1 MKKSNLWTTVKLGS
15 LLLLV
20 GCASNP
26 NKIPASY
33 VSPFKYKAYDCDQII
48 VEMDYVSKRTVRLF
62 NSLEKDHKN
71 DQAQMGVGLLLFW
84 PTLFFLEGGDG
95 PEAAQYADLKGEFEA
110 LRQASRSYADCS
122 VRWSFDWRRASAS
135 AFLPTTHLCRGY
147 CSTLA
152 HC

>member
-110 LRQASRSYADCS
+110 LRQASVQKRCEIEMESPDEIIEKIAEENNEK
-122 VRWSFDWRRASAS
+122 RK
-135 AFLPTTHLCRGY
+135 PGPP
-147 CSTLA
+147 A
-152 HC
+152 HIR

>member
-110 LRQASRSYADCS
+110 LRQASVQKRCEIEMESPDEIIEKIAEQNKKKRKPGPPAN
-122 VRWSFDWRRASAS
+122 VAR
-135 AFLPTTHLCRGY
+135 
-147 CSTLA
+147 
-152 HC
+152 

>member
-1 MKKSNLWTTVKLGS
+1 MKKRNLWTTVKLGS

-110 LRQASRSYADCS
+110 LRQASVQKRCEIEMESPDEIIEKIAEENNEK
-122 VRWSFDWRRASAS
+122 RK
-135 AFLPTTHLCRGY
+135 PGPP
-147 CSTLA
+147 A
-152 HC
+152 HIR

>member
-33 VSPFKYKAYDCDQII
+33 VSPFKYKSYDCDQII

-110 LRQASRSYADCS
+110 LRQASVQKRCEIEMESPDEIIEKIAEQNKKKRKPGPPAN
-122 VRWSFDWRRASAS
+122 VAR
-135 AFLPTTHLCRGY
+135 
-147 CSTLA
+147 
-152 HC
+152 